1 MVVGCALDNLQFAL
15 AQGNGF
21 RILAVDLRIAGR
33 QLGSNVSDDDI
44 LVDPTT
50 HGVLVFMLVSKPYDL
65 PDQTAYDI
73 RLCTN
78 AILQS
83 YDLKLDQLK
92 YIIID
97 HALSKP
103 DINCNDIQKLFDNV
117 LNIITYIRRSRN
129 QSKLSKKLQI
139 FSETRWNSVYDMIC
153 SFIEVYPELNDI
165 LTDKKQREILVRID
179 FNDLL
184 ACAKYFVDVTE
195 LLNAKKTPTIRL
207 VMPLKEHYWEINDV
221 HFIAIVLHPKFK
233 HLHIC
238 PNKKDK
244 KKAFDLI
251 IKEIENRRT
260 QIQASVSMNSI
271 PTISSSSS
279 TANDSSIGNN
289 HLLSSCYD
297 RSDAMKN

>member
-21 RILAVDLRIAGR
+21 RILAVDMRIAGR
-33 QLGSNVSDDDI
+33 QLGSNVSVDDI
-44 LVDPTT
+44 LVDQQR
-50 HGVLVFMLVSKPYDL
+50 VLVFMLVSKPYDL
-65 PDQTAYDI
+65 PDQTAHNI
-73 RLCTN
+73 RLFTN

-117 LNIITYIRRSRN
+117 LNIITYIRRSHN

-139 FSETRWNSVYDMIC
+139 FSETRWNSAYDMIC

-184 ACAKYFVDVTE
+184 TFAKYFVDVTE

-207 VMPLKEHYWEINDV
+207 VMPLKERLI
-221 HFIAIVLHPKFK
+221 
-233 HLHIC
+233 
-238 PNKKDK
+238 
-244 KKAFDLI
+244 DLS
-251 IKEIENRRT
+251 
-260 QIQASVSMNSI
+260 QQDA
-271 PTISSSSS
+271 
-279 TANDSSIGNN
+279 ADSQ
-289 HLLSSCYD
+289 
-297 RSDAMKN
+297 

>member
-73 RLCTN
+73 RLFTN

-83 YDLKLDQLK
+83 YDLKLD
-92 YIIID
+92 
-97 HALSKP
+97 H
-103 DINCNDIQKLFDNV
+103 
-117 LNIITYIRRSRN
+117 
-129 QSKLSKKLQI
+129 
-139 FSETRWNSVYDMIC
+139 
-153 SFIEVYPELNDI
+153 FIEVYPELNDI

-207 VMPLKEHYWEINDV
+207 VMPLKEHYLEINDV

-260 QIQASVSMNSI
+260 QIQASVSINSI